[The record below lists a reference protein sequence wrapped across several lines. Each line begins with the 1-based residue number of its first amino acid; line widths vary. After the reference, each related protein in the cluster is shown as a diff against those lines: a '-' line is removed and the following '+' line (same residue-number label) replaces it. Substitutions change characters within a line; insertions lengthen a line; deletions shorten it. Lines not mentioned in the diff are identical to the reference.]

1 MKAIERGRSIT
12 IEKEGVF
19 TPKSVR
25 FKPHR
30 I

>member
-1 MKAIERGRSIT
+1 MKAIERGRAIT

-19 TPKSVR
+19 TPKSVS
-25 FKPHR
+25 FKADR